1 MACKVFESLEA
12 RRDLWSALEY
22 LESVDETGK
31 AARDLAAGYKAFKQ
45 NVEKFQEMYPYSTEP
60 RLCACGYRRA
70 RAGKYIVLYKYESGE
85 VKVAHLFHRAQ
96 DYAKL
101 V

>member
-1 MACKVFESLEA
+1 MACKVLESLEA

-45 NVEKFQEMYPYSTEP
+45 NVEKFPEMYPCSTEP
-60 RLCACGYRRA
+60 RLCACGYRGA
-70 RAGKYIVLYKYESGE
+70 RAGKHIVLYKYESGE
-85 VKVAHLFHRAQ
+85 VKVAHLFHQAQ

>member
-1 MACKVFESLEA
+1 MACKVIESLEA

-22 LESVDETGK
+22 LELVDEIKK
-31 AARDLAAGYKAFKQ
+31 AARNLAADYKSFKQ
-45 NVEKFQEMYPYSTEP
+45 NVERFPEMYPLSSEP
-60 RLCACGYRRA
+60 RLASLGYRKVQ
-70 RAGKYIVLYKYESGE
+70 AGKYLALYKYESGT